1 MSFLFPVPPATGVP
15 TREDESPV
23 GSVYGSL
30 FCLSRGTG
38 VGDQDVLEVK
48 VHPFGVGRGLQVV
61 VDSVEKGKDV
71 LTWREET
78 RPRE

>member
-1 MSFLFPVPPATGVP
+1 M
-15 TREDESPV
+15 
-23 GSVYGSL
+23 
-30 FCLSRGTG
+30 SRGTG